1 MGFFSSFFDFIL
13 HIDKHLADASLQY
26 GLAMYAILFAIVFA
40 ETGLVVAAFLP
51 GDSLLFAAGSICA
64 LGALD
69 ITLMTTL
76 LFVAA
81 AIGDAVN
88 YTLGAKFGH
97 VVFTRKSRFLKPEY
111 LEKTHSFYEKYGAK
125 TIVIARFVPIVR
137 TFAPFAAGMG
147 NMSYRVF
154 FVYNVIGAAAWTLSL
169 TLAGYF
175 FGQISIVKNNFSV
188 VIFAIIALSL
198 LPPVFEAIS
207 ARRKKHIS
215 TTQ

>member
-1 MGFFSSFFDFIL
+1 MDFFSSFFDYIL

-51 GDSLLFAAGSICA
+51 GDSLLFAAGSLCA
-64 LGALD
+64 LGTLD
-69 ITLMTTL
+69 ITVMIAL

-81 AIGDAVN
+81 VIGDALN
-88 YTLGAKFGH
+88 YTIGAKLGH
-97 VVFTRKSRFLKPEY
+97 ALFTRKSRFLKPEY
-111 LEKTHSFYEKYGAK
+111 LDRTHNFYEKYGAK

-137 TFAPFAAGMG
+137 TFAPFAAGMS
-147 NMSYRVF
+147 NMTYRVF
-154 FVYNVIGAAAWTLSL
+154 FAYNVIGAAIWTLSL

-175 FGQISIVKNNFSV
+175 FGQIPIIKNNFSL
-188 VIFAIIALSL
+188 VIFAIIVLSL
-198 LPPVFEAIS
+198 MPPVFEAVSI
-207 ARRKKHIS
+207 RRKKRAS